1 MDSWVNSL
9 LQVYSPAKLSNIY
22 ATPSTSSRPSSMML
36 SASSSLSAFEEMSKM
51 GAMGGGLPFSN
62 SSSADLR
69 QVGCFDVEL
78 RVAIYILSFSHF
90 IIRSRIRTEAVNNN
104 LASEDVSPR
113 THHKRLNMAA
123 FRTASGAAASAVA
136 SAVTAGAQSAKRP
149 LSIKEE
155 AGLPASP
162 PPVPT
167 RKR

>member
-1 MDSWVNSL
+1 
-9 LQVYSPAKLSNIY
+9 
-22 ATPSTSSRPSSMML
+22 MML
-36 SASSSLSAFEEMSKM
+36 SASSSLSAFEELSKM
-51 GAMGGGLPFSN
+51 GAMGGGSPFSN

-69 QVGCFDVEL
+69 QVGFLMLNCGL
-78 RVAIYILSFSHF
+78 RSIFCLSHTTYF
-90 IIRSRIRTEAVNNN
+90 IVRSRIRTEAANNN
-104 LASEDVSPR
+104 LAPEDVSPR

>member
-1 MDSWVNSL
+1 MGESSVTGLQSGKTEQYLCHTLNVIAAILDDALRLVQPQCFRRDVQNGGYGRRIALLKQLIRRPQASWL
-9 LQVYSPAKLSNIY
+9 
-22 ATPSTSSRPSSMML
+22 
-36 SASSSLSAFEEMSKM
+36 
-51 GAMGGGLPFSN
+51 
-62 SSSADLR
+62 
-69 QVGCFDVEL
+69 FDVEL
-78 RVAIYILSFSHF
+78 RVVSFSHF
-90 IIRSRIRTEAVNNN
+90 TIRSRIRTEAANNN
-104 LASEDVSPR
+104 LAPEDVSPR

>member
-1 MDSWVNSL
+1 MGESSVTGLQPGKTEQYLCHTLNVIAAILDDALRLVQPQCFRRVVQNGGNGRRIALLKQLIRRPQASWL
-9 LQVYSPAKLSNIY
+9 
-22 ATPSTSSRPSSMML
+22 
-36 SASSSLSAFEEMSKM
+36 
-51 GAMGGGLPFSN
+51 
-62 SSSADLR
+62 
-69 QVGCFDVEL
+69 FDVEL

-90 IIRSRIRTEAVNNN
+90 IIRSRIRTEAANNN
-104 LASEDVSPR
+104 LAPEDVSPR